1 MHWEE
6 TVFGCPWIKAVK
18 GNLKFAEGFFKVFF
32 QEFEQIFIPYRIN
45 KKVPC
50 TVNLIP
56 WRWEN
61 VTSSVGTFG
70 CQRFYLGNFE
80 QLFFYKLLVCNY

>member
-6 TVFGCPWIKAVK
+6 TVFGCPRIKAVK
-18 GNLKFAEGFFKVFF
+18 GNLKFAEGFFKSFF

-56 WRWEN
+56 
-61 VTSSVGTFG
+61 
-70 CQRFYLGNFE
+70 
-80 QLFFYKLLVCNY
+80 